1 MDMLSRT
8 WWLLAL
14 RGLVGLVFGVLFL
27 AWPTASF
34 AGLVLA
40 FGVWA
45 LVDGLFALGAALSGR
60 RGGDAAL
67 EGVVGVAIGVVT
79 FARPA
84 VTGAA
89 LYLVIA
95 GWAVATG
102 VLRVVA
108 ALRLR
113 REIEGEIWLGLSGL
127 ASLGFGVL
135 LVMLPAAGVLAI
147 GWMIGVYAIVL
158 GALLIALSVRV
169 RRLVARPHA
178 F

>member
-27 AWPTASF
+27 AWPAASF
-34 AGLVLA
+34 AALVLV

-45 LVDGLFALGAALSGR
+45 LVDGLFALAAAISGR
-60 RGGDAAL
+60 RGGDAVL
-67 EGVVGVAIGVVT
+67 EGVLGVAIGALT

-84 VTGAA
+84 VTAVA
-89 LYLVIA
+89 FYLVIA

-102 VLRVVA
+102 VLRIVA

-127 ASLGFGVL
+127 ASIGFGVL
-135 LVMLPAAGVLAI
+135 LVMLPSAGVLAI
-147 GWMIGVYAIVL
+147 GWMIGVYALVI
-158 GALLIALSVRV
+158 GALLIALSVRL

-178 F
+178 I